1 MKILIIVLV
10 VTVLVAVLL
19 AARRSGPRVTQ
30 IEHRR
35 DDSDKTDDS
44 GKGGNGD

>member
-1 MKILIIVLV
+1 MKFLIIVLV
-10 VTVLVAVLL
+10 VAVIVALVL

-35 DDSDKTDDS
+35 DERDEPEDRD
-44 GKGGNGD
+44 